1 MRQRGFR
8 RRVEIRA
15 VLHLC
20 KSTWRTGTISFE
32 VVKKIESFKEEGF
45 VSIGLGPAELILIHI
60 SSKL

>member
-20 KSTWRTGTISFE
+20 KSTWTMSFE
-32 VVKKIESFKEEGF
+32 VVEKIESFKEEGF
-45 VSIGLGPAELILIHI
+45 VSIRLGPAELICT
-60 SSKL
+60 